1 MTTDSRSMPWPLVVL
16 ATSVIAT
23 FLLSLMLGPLSLSPY
38 RVAEILLQ
46 AVGRG
51 SETLPAYEV
60 ATVTAIR
67 LPRALTALVVGA
79 ALAGAGAVL
88 QGLTRNPLVEPALIG
103 VSSGAAVG
111 AACVIV
117 LGGALVWLPA
127 AAFAAALMVTL
138 GLMSLAHG
146 SGHLPA
152 ANLLLAGVAVNALA
166 ASILGVLTVVA
177 DDTALRTLTFWMFG
191 SLARTG
197 WHELALLLPL
207 VGACLLLMLREQ
219 RLLDVLALG
228 DGVAGHLGFDVE
240 KSRQRLIVVIALAVG
255 ASVAYTGIIAFV
267 GLVVPHLVRL
277 LLGAQH
283 RLLLPGSMLLG
294 SALTL
299 LADTIGRLAVA
310 PAELPI
316 GVITSLCGAP
326 FFIGLL
332 WWRRQQVGT
341 A

>member
-1 MTTDSRSMPWPLVVL
+1 MPASARVSWPLGALGLAVL
-16 ATSVIAT
+16 VSFT
-23 FLLSLMLGPLSLSPY
+23 LSLMLGPLNLSPL
-38 RVAEILLQ
+38 RVGEILLK
-46 AVGRG
+46 AVGQLG
-51 SETLPAYEV
+51 VALPPHEV
-60 ATVTAIR
+60 ATITVIR
-67 LPRALTALVVGA
+67 LPRALTALAVGA

-111 AACVIV
+111 AALVIV
-117 LGGALVWLPA
+117 LGGAMVWLPA
-127 AAFAAALMVTL
+127 AAFASALLVTL
-138 GLMSLAHG
+138 GLMLLARADD
-146 SGHLPA
+146 HLPA

-166 ASILGVLTVVA
+166 ASVLGALTVVA

-197 WHELALLLPL
+197 WAELAMLVPL
-207 VGACLLLMLREQ
+207 VAGCLLLMLREQ

-228 DGVAGHLGFDVE
+228 DSVAGHLGFDVE
-240 KSRQRLIVVIALAVG
+240 RVRRRLIVVIALAVG

-277 LLGAQH
+277 LLGSQH
-283 RLLLPGSMLLG
+283 RLLLPGAMLLG
-294 SALTL
+294 GALTL
-299 LADTIGRLAVA
+299 LADTVGRLVVA

-326 FFIGLL
+326 FFIVLL
-332 WWRRQQVGT
+332 WWRRHQVG
-341 A
+341 AA